1 MTGINPAHRHARDGV
16 VIGWGGK
23 GDFRTAWAE
32 RSPYAQV
39 MSVALAN
46 LTTRHGGGAAIA
58 RLVADEDRR
67 APRLA
72 KAACWS
78 WGLILNIQYRGLLA
92 AW

>member
-1 MTGINPAHRHARDGV
+1 MSAMALSAAGVGREISAQAGRNGAHT
-16 VIGWGGK
+16 K
-23 GDFRTAWAE
+23 
-32 RSPYAQV
+32 YAQL

-46 LTTRHGGGAAIA
+46 LTTRLAGGAAMA

-72 KAACWS
+72 KAACCLLFVGS
-78 WGLILNIQYRGLLA
+78 WGPLHQYSGLHLR